1 MVIAAAQT
9 SLFKL
14 RPLRRKPK
22 VSAEEIKEG
31 DENVLTFRGKAL
43 DKMDFF
49 GKSDPYLEI
58 LRSTPGGSWQL
69 VHRTEVVKNNL
80 NPSWKPFEL
89 SVNTLCGR
97 NKKQIMKFDVY
108 DWDSDGSHDYIGGF
122 SAPLEDMLQAQQH
135 ELHLWWICWAAQAEW
150 TSTLTRSQRCIEWG
164 DSSKANRD
172 R

>member
-135 ELHLWWICWAAQAEW
+135 EEKM
-150 TSTLTRSQRCIEWG
+150 STNE
-164 DSSKANRD
+164 NREKPPPKKLEKMSTNENQEEPPPKN
-172 R
+172 

>member
-150 TSTLTRSQRCIEWG
+150 VRNKGSFLLSLLHT
-164 DSSKANRD
+164 
-172 R
+172 